1 MDSFLYLGDLLLVL
15 AWAWHLHV
23 WFILFAYS
31 LPNVPVF
38 LFCQIWEFE
47 YSWFLLSFSWYINFI
62 KIHRIPSLA
71 HSELS
76 TCALLIGNLPPTGCS
91 PAQASSSIW
100 TQHFISGNHSCKC
113 NFFFGNWQSLITFLV
128 ALNMLREEG
137 LASYGGLG
145 PSLIA
150 IAPLCCCEL
159 LCFWPV
165 RFRLLHMNTTIHESS
180 T

>member
-1 MDSFLYLGDLLLVL
+1 MVNIGHATTFPSCYEFVSEIS
-15 AWAWHLHV
+15 
-23 WFILFAYS
+23 FILFAYS

-100 TQHFISGNHSCKC
+100 TQHFTSGNHSCKC
-113 NFFFGNWQSLITFLV
+113 KFLFFFLETG
-128 ALNMLREEG
+128 
-137 LASYGGLG
+137 
-145 PSLIA
+145 IA
-150 IAPLCCCEL
+150 WWLC
-159 LCFWPV
+159 
-165 RFRLLHMNTTIHESS
+165 RLLLTCWEKKGWPPMEAWVHLL
-180 T
+180 